1 MKCKKCRK
9 DIAKGKGR
17 RVTSCVL
24 CEKCSEGGTDRLL
37 RDIFQDNLIEI
48 EVKKAE
54 KKTVH

>member
-1 MKCKKCRK
+1 MKCKKCHE
-9 DIAKGKGR
+9 DIPKGGER
-17 RVTSCVL
+17 RVASSVL
-24 CEKCSEGGTDRLL
+24 CEKCFEEGTDRLL